1 MVSEFH
7 IINYRNIGP
16 FYSVNTVNIGLR
28 PVGFLKTGKKKKP
41 IMPAYEGDERVGSI
55 VHGPAE
61 QLSEWL
67 SEVKREAGCD
77 SDVWNPST
85 WKAEEAG
92 EGWG

>member
-1 MVSEFH
+1 
-7 IINYRNIGP
+7 
-16 FYSVNTVNIGLR
+16 
-28 PVGFLKTGKKKKP
+28 
-41 IMPAYEGDERVGSI
+41 MPAYEGDERVGSI